1 MDVGEFSVMRPCGA
15 DNFREHKLQ
24 KKAFSLCLQEEVS
37 RGILEICGDNEVAA
51 AHELNHSLQVV
62 LLFSCDPNLL
72 ILHLTLHFETLRLD
86 RLNDFP
92 SFVSIESLLDFQF
105 LPSVTDG

>member
-1 MDVGEFSVMRPCGA
+1 MPYR
-15 DNFREHKLQ
+15 KLV
-24 KKAFSLCLQEEVS
+24 AEVF
-37 RGILEICGDNEVAA
+37 EIRRYAEIAA
-51 AHELNHSLQVV
+51 ANELDDGLEFV
-62 LLFSCDPNLL
+62 LLFSGDANLS
-72 ILHLTLHFETLRLD
+72 ILQLTLHFETLRLD

>member
-1 MDVGEFSVMRPCGA
+1 MRPCAA

-24 KKAFSLCLQEEVS
+24 KKLSASACKKRSVAE
-37 RGILEICGDNEVAA
+37 ILEICGDTEVAA
-51 AHELNHSLQVV
+51 AHELNHSLPVV